1 MEAAKAAETDG
12 EREAFDPIGW
22 RGDHVGIN
30 RSAAAI
36 IGKFTAAMKPWS
48 RDAGIDATVAACA
61 LWLQR
66 HPMPTEPATL
76 ASADT
81 EVSATKPPGRRKTT
95 SSRRTVVRKKLD
107 LAAQKT
113 PAIAVGRGPAE
124 IGEGAAKSR

>member
-12 EREAFDPIGW
+12 EREAFEPIGW

-36 IGKFTAAMKPWS
+36 IGKFTAAMKPWW

-61 LWLQR
+61 LWLET
-66 HPMPTEPATL
+66 HPMPTQPATL

-81 EVSATKPPGRRKTT
+81 EVSATNLPGRQKTK
-95 SSRRTVVRKKLD
+95 SSRRAVGRKKLD
-107 LAAQKT
+107 FAGPKA
-113 PAIAVGRGPAE
+113 PAVAVQAVC
-124 IGEGAAKSR
+124 SRARPGVSG